1 MMISERIR
9 LLRESAGYSQSQLA
23 KKLDVTRSSV
33 NAWEMGLSTPT
44 IQYVFAPS
52 KLFHISTDYLLG
64 VEATLSIQLDT
75 YSTEEREVLFSLIR
89 YFDSQRK

>member
-1 MMISERIR
+1 MISERIR
-9 LLRESAGYSQSQLA
+9 HLRETAGYSQAQLA

-44 IQYVFAPS
+44 IQYVVAMS
-52 KLFHISTDYLLG
+52 RLFHVSTDYLLG
-64 VEATLSIQLDT
+64 TETTLSIHLDA